1 MSNKIGNSVKL
12 ISVTQPIIDEAKTPE
27 ELIVYVAR
35 VSNPNNQSN
44 METASKLLRYLIN
57 NKHWSPF
64 EQVSMTVEISTSR
77 AIAAQ
82 ILRHRS
88 FVFQEWSQRYTEA
101 LNYIPYDA
109 RRQDNKNRQNSF
121 DDLDDL
127 TKARFLKAQENVW
140 KISYEYYKTF
150 LDEGIA
156 KECVRFLLPLNT
168 ETKLYMTGTIRSY
181 IHYLQVRTDLST
193 QKEHRVIANAIK
205 DILIDKF
212 PMTCEALVWNK

>member
-140 KISYEYYKTF
+140 KVSYEYYKTF